1 LKQPSE
7 KEKTLT
13 TTMTDPLETT
23 DTFPD
28 FPAAA
33 QAPLSFELPPELEA
47 GEPPEARGLR
57 RDEVR
62 LMVSYL
68 DDDRVVHSSFG
79 DLPDFLEPGDTLVI
93 NTSGTMNAA
102 LPAERGDGAP
112 LAVHLSTHLPADLWV
127 VELRSSSGGEP
138 VLDGEPGEVLI
149 LPEDASLVLQT
160 PYLPEKRQQ
169 SEGSNRLWIST
180 LNLPVNFND
189 YLDRHGSPI
198 RYRYVRESWP
208 ASYYQSVYAT
218 EVGSAEMP
226 SAGRAFSPEL
236 ITRLVANGVRVVP
249 LILHTGVAS
258 LEDDEPPYE
267 EFYRVPVETA
277 EAINAARA
285 AGRRVI
291 AVGTTVVRALETV
304 TDRNGST
311 HPGEG
316 WTDVFITPERGIRSV
331 DAMLTGLHEPRSTHL
346 SMLEALAG
354 GGSVCA
360 PTGSGR
366 EHLQVAYAEALEEG
380 YLWHEFGDLHLILP
394 RHTRGAQAVSGI
406 RL

>member
-1 LKQPSE
+1 MKQPSQ

-13 TTMTDPLETT
+13 TMLTDPLETT
-23 DTFPD
+23 DTFRD
-28 FPAAA
+28 FHQAP
-33 QAPLSFELPPELEA
+33 QAPLSFGLPPELEA

-68 DDDRVVHSSFG
+68 DDDRVVHSSFR
-79 DLPDFLEPGDTLVI
+79 DLPDFLEPGDTLVV

-102 LPAERGDGAP
+102 LPAERGDGTP
-112 LAVHLSTHLPADLWV
+112 LTVHLSTHLPADLWV

-138 VLDGEPGEVLI
+138 VLDGEPGEVLV
-149 LPEDASLVLQT
+149 LPEGASLVLQT
-160 PYLPEKRQQ
+160 PYLSEKRSQR
-169 SEGSNRLWIST
+169 EESNRLWVST
-180 LNLPVNFND
+180 LNLPANFND

-208 ASYYQSVYAT
+208 VSYYQSVYAT

-226 SAGRAFSPEL
+226 SAGRAFTPEL

-267 EFYRVPVETA
+267 EFYRVPAETA

-316 WTDVFITPERGIRSV
+316 WTDVFITPERGIRSIN
-331 DAMLTGLHEPRSTHL
+331 AMLTGLHEPRSTHL

-354 GGSVCA
+354 RGSVCA
-360 PTGSGR
+360 LTNSGR

-380 YLWHEFGDLHLILP
+380 YLWHEFGDLHLIL
-394 RHTRGAQAVSGI
+394 
-406 RL
+406 

>member
-1 LKQPSE
+1 LSNTITE
-7 KEKTLT
+7 A
-13 TTMTDPLETT
+13 LEIIEA
-23 DTFPD
+23 FPD
-28 FPAAA
+28 YPEARS
-33 QAPLSFELPPELEA
+33 PLHFVLPPELEA

-68 DDDRVVHSSFG
+68 DDDRVVHSRFG
-79 DLPDFLEPGDTLVI
+79 DLPEFLRAGDTLVV

-102 LPAERGDGAP
+102 LPAERSDGTP
-112 LAVHLSTHLPADLWV
+112 LTVHLSTHLPADLWV
-127 VELRSSSGGEP
+127 VELRSSSGYEP
-138 VLDGEPGEVLI
+138 VLDGKSDEVLS
-149 LPEDASLVLQT
+149 LPEGASMVLHT
-160 PYLPEKRQQ
+160 PYLSERRQRD
-169 SEGSNRLWIST
+169 EGSNRLWIST
-180 LNLPVNFND
+180 LNLPVNLND
-189 YLDRHGSPI
+189 YLDRNGSPI

-208 ASYYQSVYAT
+208 AVYYQTVYAT

-226 SAGRAFSPEL
+226 SAGRAFTPEL

-267 EFYRVPVETA
+267 EFYRVPPETA
-277 EAINAARA
+277 AAINAART
-285 AGRRVI
+285 AGSRVV

-304 TDRNGST
+304 TERDGTT

-316 WTDVFITPERGIRSV
+316 WTEVFITPERSIRSV

-346 SMLEALAG
+346 LMLEALI
-354 GGSVCA
+354 GSASEYPLATSV
-360 PTGSGR
+360 TD
-366 EHLQVAYAEALEEG
+366 HLEVAYAEALKRG

-394 RHTRGAQAVSGI
+394 GHREAQ
-406 RL
+406 

>member
-1 LKQPSE
+1 MANTIIGALEPID
-7 KEKTLT
+7 TLP
-13 TTMTDPLETT
+13 DYPEAESPLH
-23 DTFPD
+23 
-28 FPAAA
+28 
-33 QAPLSFELPPELEA
+33 FELPSELEA
-47 GEPPEARGLR
+47 SEPPEARGLR

-68 DDDRVVHSSFG
+68 NDDRVVHARFG
-79 DLPDFLEPGDTLVI
+79 DLPEFLEAGDTLVV

-102 LPAERGDGAP
+102 LPAERTDGTP
-112 LAVHLSTHLPADLWV
+112 LTVHLSTHLPADLLV
-127 VELRSSSGGEP
+127 VELRSLSGGEP
-138 VLDGEPGEVLI
+138 VLDGKPGEILT
-149 LPEDASLVLQT
+149 LPEGSSIVLQT
-160 PYLPEKRQQ
+160 PYLPENRQRG
-169 SEGSNRLWIST
+169 EGSNRLWIST
-180 LNLPVNFND
+180 LNLPANLDD

-208 ASYYQSVYAT
+208 AAYYQTVYAT

-226 SAGRAFSPEL
+226 SAGRAFTPEL

-267 EFYRVPVETA
+267 EFYRVPPETA
-277 EAINAARA
+277 DAINAARK

-304 TDRNGST
+304 TDRDGTT

-316 WTDVFITPERGIRSV
+316 WTDLFITPERGVRSV

-346 SMLEALAG
+346 SMLEALTTS
-354 GGSVCA
+354 GSAC
-360 PTGSGR
+360 PLTTSGR
-366 EHLQVAYAEALEEG
+366 EHLEVAYSEALNRG

-394 RHTRGAQAVSGI
+394 GH
-406 RL
+406 

>member
-1 LKQPSE
+1 M
-7 KEKTLT
+7 TI
-13 TTMTDPLETT
+13 TMTGSLENT

-28 FPAAA
+28 FPEADT
-33 QAPLSFELPPELEA
+33 PLHFELPQELEA

-68 DDDRVVHSSFG
+68 DDAVVVHSRFR
-79 DLPDFLEPGDTLVI
+79 DLPDFLEAGDTLVV

-102 LPAERGDGAP
+102 LPAEREDGSP
-112 LAVHLSTHLPADLWV
+112 LTVHLSTHLPADLWV
-127 VELRSSSGGEP
+127 VELRSCSADEP
-138 VLDGEPGEVLI
+138 VLDGKPGEVLV
-149 LPEDASLVLQT
+149 LPDGASLVLQT
-160 PYLPEKRQQ
+160 AYLPEKRA
-169 SEGSNRLWIST
+169 SDESSNRLWVST
-180 LNLPVNFND
+180 LNLPANLND
-189 YLDRHGSPI
+189 YLNRYGSPI

-208 ASYYQSVYAT
+208 ASYYQTVYAT

-226 SAGRAFSPEL
+226 SAGRAFTPEL

-258 LEDDEPPYE
+258 LEDEEPPYE
-267 EFYRVPVETA
+267 EFYRVPPETA

-291 AVGTTVVRALETV
+291 AVGTTVVRALETA
-304 TDRNGST
+304 TDREGTT

-316 WTDVFITPERGIRSV
+316 WTDLFITPERGVRSV

-346 SMLEALAG
+346 SMLEAL
-354 GGSVCA
+354 
-360 PTGSGR
+360 TGSRSSCPSDTSGR
-366 EHLQVAYAEALEEG
+366 VHLEVAYSEAIEQG

-394 RHTRGAQAVSGI
+394 DHTRGT
-406 RL
+406 

>member
-1 LKQPSE
+1 MSNTITE
-7 KEKTLT
+7 A
-13 TTMTDPLETT
+13 LETIET
-23 DTFPD
+23 LPGY
-28 FPAAA
+28 PEARS
-33 QAPLSFELPPELEA
+33 PLHFELPQELEA

-79 DLPDFLEPGDTLVI
+79 DLPEFLEAGDTLVV

-102 LPAERGDGAP
+102 LPAERSDGTP
-112 LAVHLSTHLPADLWV
+112 ITVHLSTHLPADLWV
-127 VELRSSSGGEP
+127 VELRSSSGDEP
-138 VLDGEPGEVLI
+138 VLDGESGEVLI
-149 LPEDASLVLQT
+149 LPEGASIVLQT
-160 PYLPEKRQQ
+160 PYLSEKRQRG
-169 SEGSNRLWIST
+169 EGSNRLWIST
-180 LNLPVNFND
+180 LNLPVTLND

-198 RYRYVRESWP
+198 RYGYVRESWP
-208 ASYYQSVYAT
+208 ASYYQTVYAT

-226 SAGRAFSPEL
+226 SAGRAFTPEL

-267 EFYRVPVETA
+267 EFYRVPPETA
-277 EAINAARA
+277 DAINAART

-291 AVGTTVVRALETV
+291 AVGTTVVRALETI
-304 TDRNGST
+304 TDKNGST

-316 WTDVFITPERGIRSV
+316 WTDLYITPERGIRSV
-331 DAMLTGLHEPRSTHL
+331 DAMLTGLHEPHSTHL
-346 SMLEALAG
+346 SMLQALAG
-354 GGSVCA
+354 RESACRL
-360 PTGSGR
+360 TTSGR
-366 EHLQVAYAEALEEG
+366 EHLEVAYSEALKEG

-394 RHTRGAQAVSGI
+394 RHPRGDALA
-406 RL
+406 